1 MARTRSRT
9 KPISPAQH
17 GLLDYGLAAAHLVV
31 PRLLGTSGRARA
43 VFAAFGLAVG
53 AVDAL
58 TVQPYA
64 LRPVLPFEVH
74 RRIDLA
80 SAPAFLAVPLITGVA
95 KEPRA
100 RTWWL
105 VASAVLLTTY
115 ALTDWSAD
123 PGASRR

>member
-1 MARTRSRT
+1 MARTRTVR

-43 VFAAFGLAVG
+43 VFAGFGLALG

-58 TVQPYA
+58 TAQPYA
-64 LRPVLPFEVH
+64 LRPVLPLEVH
-74 RRIDLA
+74 RRIDLG
-80 SAPAFLAVPLITGVA
+80 SAPAFLAVPLLTGVA

-100 RTWWL
+100 RAWWL
-105 VASAVLLTTY
+105 VAAAALLTTY
-115 ALTDWSAD
+115 ALTDWSAS
-123 PGASRR
+123 PRARRR